1 MASGPRRRPRNT
13 SRPARTVRSVS
24 EARPIAGAYIA
35 ISQSYPGGGRP
46 GCFGWTSAGLPV
58 EVRLDEPQL
67 LVGLAAD
74 LREDVRRVGIAEPC
88 GLVDRFTRPLP
99 ERRQRR
105 RQHIDVFSLGCDIT
119 RVGRQCRML
128 GYGLNPTLGG
138 TAECG
143 DALGEQIDK
152 FFGGFGD
159 FVEELVECYEV
170 RPFDIPMGLL
180 G

>member
-1 MASGPRRRPRNT
+1 MASRPRRRPRNT
-13 SRPARTVRSVS
+13 SRPARTVRSVG

-35 ISQSYPGGGRP
+35 ILQSYRGAV
-46 GCFGWTSAGLPV
+46 FGWRSAGLPV

-88 GLVDRFTRPLP
+88 GLVNRFTRPLA

-143 DALGEQIDK
+143 DALGEQMDK

-180 G
+180 GLPL